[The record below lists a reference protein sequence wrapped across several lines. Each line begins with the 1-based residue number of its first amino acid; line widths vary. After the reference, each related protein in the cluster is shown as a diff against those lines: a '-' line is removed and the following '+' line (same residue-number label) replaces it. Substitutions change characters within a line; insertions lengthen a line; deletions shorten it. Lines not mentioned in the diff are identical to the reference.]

1 LYYHNTYCYQVM
13 ELKILISQRNEIIK
27 EWGIRASPYTGRP
40 ASPPHV
46 KCDRGAIGRLSES
59 RLEGGE

>member
-1 LYYHNTYCYQVM
+1 M